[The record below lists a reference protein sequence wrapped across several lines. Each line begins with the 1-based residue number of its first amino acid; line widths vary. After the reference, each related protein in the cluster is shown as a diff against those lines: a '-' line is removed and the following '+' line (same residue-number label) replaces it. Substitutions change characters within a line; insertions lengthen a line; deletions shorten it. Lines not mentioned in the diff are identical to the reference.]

1 MKLDT
6 CAGRL
11 LCSFVCVATSP
22 KLLIGVDAS
31 RTG

>member
-11 LCSFVCVATSP
+11 FSSFVCVATSP
-22 KLLIGVDAS
+22 GLLVRVYAN